1 MGGRRI
7 IGVALM
13 VVSVLLVAFISFHSW
28 ILTEMNDVDGRTT
41 LTVVDAALLTNQ
53 EVGVFTL
60 GEEED
65 GHKKKKKEE
74 EKEKKKEK
82 KEEEH
87 DTDVDVHGFDDY
99 VTVADIEEE

>member
-1 MGGRRI
+1 MG
-7 IGVALM
+7 
-13 VVSVLLVAFISFHSW
+13 VAFISFHSW

-74 EKEKKKEK
+74 EKKEEEGKERGGKEKEEKKKEE
-82 KEEEH
+82 KEEEKKKKKKGDGD
-87 DTDVDVHGFDDY
+87 DTDVDVHGF
-99 VTVADIEEE
+99 

>member
-1 MGGRRI
+1 MGGGRRI

-74 EKEKKKEK
+74 EKKKKKKEKEEKKKEE
-82 KEEEH
+82 KEEEKKKKKKDDGD
-87 DTDVDVHGFDDY
+87 DTD
-99 VTVADIEEE
+99 